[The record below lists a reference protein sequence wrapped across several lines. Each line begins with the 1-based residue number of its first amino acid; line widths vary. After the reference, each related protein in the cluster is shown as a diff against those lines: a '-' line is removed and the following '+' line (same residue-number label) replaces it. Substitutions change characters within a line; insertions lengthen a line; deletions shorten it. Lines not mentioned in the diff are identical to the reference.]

1 MATSAEYWIFCSPS
15 APSSALC
22 LAAGLSGK
30 GHYGPHPASASCL
43 DTPRVLGTSC
53 SHHRARAVSPRGT
66 GITSGDSTA
75 LVVVGPAAPAGGQVV
90 TGPGNDSLARLGRSG
105 AMGTPEAPGAVFV
118 LIRDRCAPPH
128 PTRPRPSQDWAA
140 PLPLQGWAGR
150 VPEGLLAR
158 CAQTE
163 KLGGAGQRGSS
174 LPLTSLGCPKQSQ
187 RALPPRCAHLRGRTA
202 LGLDGSASPRLWLRF
217 CAPGPVPLTALAGPR
232 RAAARARRCLWKMGR
247 VWGVGC
253 GGNGQWGASPEHVG
267 AWAAPG
273 KFPVSLWRDRSWGC
287 AEAET
292 VS

>member
-1 MATSAEYWIFCSPS
+1 MCPT
-15 APSSALC
+15 
-22 LAAGLSGK
+22 
-30 GHYGPHPASASCL
+30 
-43 DTPRVLGTSC
+43 
-53 SHHRARAVSPRGT
+53 
-66 GITSGDSTA
+66 
-75 LVVVGPAAPAGGQVV
+75 
-90 TGPGNDSLARLGRSG
+90 
-105 AMGTPEAPGAVFV
+105 
-118 LIRDRCAPPH
+118 PPH

-253 GGNGQWGASPEHVG
+253 GGNGQRGASPEHVG

-273 KFPVSLWRDRSWGC
+273 KFPVSLWRDRSWRGLG
-287 AEAET
+287 
-292 VS
+292 VR